1 MAASAISYILRL
13 LPLPRPSGDHMDHP
27 ATSFASFYYTAEAS
41 VGKEP
46 IPMDGQILGPIFAQ
60 ATKYAKKANPV
71 LYPTLPLGIMKQ
83 RNDGRMDVMRL
94 FIALDIPDS
103 AKEMLG
109 TLQQRLMA
117 LGVGGPERS
126 HQHHAHHPSVF

>member
-1 MAASAISYILRL
+1 
-13 LPLPRPSGDHMDHP
+13 
-27 ATSFASFYYTAEAS
+27 
-41 VGKEP
+41 
-46 IPMDGQILGPIFAQ
+46 
-60 ATKYAKKANPV
+60 
-71 LYPTLPLGIMKQ
+71 
-83 RNDGRMDVMRL
+83 MRL

-117 LGVGGPERS
+117 LGVGAGAF